1 MVMKEEDYLKFRING
16 VWNDGK
22 IDREAARQ
30 IDRQNDNHTYF
41 FLQKD
46 KLGKKV

>member
-1 MVMKEEDYLKFRING
+1 MVMTEEDYLMFRING

-30 IDRQNDNHTYF
+30 IDTQINNHKC
-41 FLQKD
+41 FLQTD